1 MTTMHWMLLLIGV
14 LMSSVGS
21 LFLKI
26 GAVQVQYD
34 GGVIEIFRQ
43 VVFNWEIVI
52 GVLMYF
58 IPVLI
63 WIFLLKRVEL
73 SFLQPL
79 FSMVYVVVPILA
91 SVFLNEDVTAARWLG
106 IAVIIIGVIIVARN

>member
-1 MTTMHWMLLLIGV
+1 MTTMNWMLLLVGI
-14 LMSSVGS
+14 LMSAAGGF
-21 LFLKI
+21 FLKV

-34 GGVIEIFRQ
+34 GGVIDIFRQ
-43 VVFNWEIVI
+43 IIFTWEIII
-52 GVLMYF
+52 GVLLYF

-79 FSMVYVVVPILA
+79 FSMVYVVTPILA
-91 SVFLNEDVTAARWLG
+91 SIF
-106 IAVIIIGVIIVARN
+106 